1 MIAPILR
8 LLSIHKRGI
17 GAMTKPKLKTLLVI
31 EDDPGLQKQLKWCFK
46 DYEVSIAGDR
56 VQAIELIKKLLPPVV
71 TLDLGLPPD
80 AANAAEGLAVLDE
93 IHRLSPHSKV
103 IVVTGNDDRE
113 NALKAIGLGAYDFY
127 QKPIDPDILTLI
139 IDRAYNLYELEADYR
154 ELQRR
159 QPDSLLKGV
168 IASSPAMLKVCRTI
182 EKIAPTNLTTM
193 LLGES
198 GTGKEIIA
206 RALHDL
212 SQRSDKPF
220 VAINSAA
227 IPDTLLESELF
238 GYEKGA
244 FTGASRQT
252 LGKIEYANGGTFF
265 IDEVGDLP
273 PSLQAKLLR
282 FLQERVIERL
292 GGRKEIPVDV
302 RIVCATHRDL
312 GDMIKEGTFREDL
325 YYRIS
330 EISIEI
336 PPLREREEDVILLAR
351 TFLNRFNTE
360 YKGKRK
366 NFSEKA
372 LNAIS
377 NYNWPGNVREL
388 ENKVKRACIISEES
402 VVTEEDLDLDAIV
415 VDGAKTPELA
425 LRAIREEAE
434 RGAILTAL
442 ARANNNIS
450 QAAELLVVSRPTLYG
465 LINKYGIAIDMQ

>member
-1 MIAPILR
+1 
-8 LLSIHKRGI
+8 
-17 GAMTKPKLKTLLVI
+17 MTKPKVKTLLVI

-46 DYEVSIAGDR
+46 DYDVSIAGDR
-56 VQAIELIKKLLPPVV
+56 EAALDLVKKLSPPVV

-80 AANAAEGLAVLDE
+80 AANAAEGLAVLEE
-93 IHRLSPHSKV
+93 INRISPHSKV

-127 QKPIDPDILTLI
+127 QKPIDPDVLSLI

-159 QPDSLLKGV
+159 QPDSALKG
-168 IASSPAMLKVCRTI
+168 IIGSSPAMLKVCRTV
-182 EKIAPTNLTTM
+182 EKIAPTNVTTI
-193 LLGES
+193 LFGES
-198 GTGKEIIA
+198 GTGKEVIA

-212 SQRSDKPF
+212 SDRADKPF

-227 IPDTLLESELF
+227 IPETLLESELF

-244 FTGASRQT
+244 FTGAGRQT
-252 LGKIEYANGGTFF
+252 IGKIEYANGGTFF

-273 PSLQAKLLR
+273 ATLQAKLLR

-302 RIVCATHRDL
+302 RVVCATHRDL
-312 GDMIKEGTFREDL
+312 GKMILDGTFREDL

-330 EISIEI
+330 EMSIEI
-336 PPLREREEDVILLAR
+336 PPLREREEDIILLAR
-351 TFLNRFNTE
+351 TFLNRFNSE
-360 YKGKRK
+360 FKGKRK
-366 NFSEKA
+366 DYSENA
-372 LNAIS
+372 LNALTRYS
-377 NYNWPGNVREL
+377 WPGNVREL

-402 VVTEEDLDLDAIV
+402 LVTEEDLDLDASVGEGIE
-415 VDGAKTPELA
+415 TPELA

-434 RGAILTAL
+434 RGAILAAL

-450 QAAELLVVSRPTLYG
+450 QAAELLAVSRPTLYG
-465 LINKYGIAIDMQ
+465 LISKYGISIALE

>member
-1 MIAPILR
+1 
-8 LLSIHKRGI
+8 
-17 GAMTKPKLKTLLVI
+17 MTNPNLKPLLVI

-56 VQAIELIKKLLPPVV
+56 DSAIEYIRKLLPPVI

-80 AANAAEGLAVLDE
+80 PANAAEGLAILEE
-93 IHRLSPHSKV
+93 INRLSPRSKV

-113 NALKAIGLGAYDFY
+113 NAMKAIGMGAYDFY
-127 QKPIDPDILTLI
+127 QKPIDPDVLSLI
-139 IDRAYNLYELEADYR
+139 IDRANNLYELEAGYR
-154 ELQRR
+154 DLQRR
-159 QPDSLLKGV
+159 QPGSVLKGI
-168 IASSPAMLKVCRTI
+168 IASSPSMLKVCRTI
-182 EKIAPTNLTTM
+182 EKVAPTNVTTM
-193 LLGES
+193 LLGDS
-198 GTGKEIIA
+198 GTGKEVIA

-212 SQRSDKPF
+212 SERSDKPF

-227 IPDTLLESELF
+227 IPETLLESELF

-244 FTGASRQT
+244 FTGAARQT

-273 PSLQAKLLR
+273 ASLQAKLLR

-302 RIVCATHRDL
+302 RVVCATHRDL
-312 GDMIKEGTFREDL
+312 TKMITEGSFREDL

-336 PPLREREEDVILLAR
+336 PPLREREEDIILLAR
-351 TFLNRFNTE
+351 TFLNRFNSE
-360 YKGKRK
+360 FKGKRK
-366 NFSEKA
+366 DFSENA

-377 NYNWPGNVREL
+377 SYSWPGNVREL
-388 ENKVKRACIISEES
+388 ENKVKRACIISDEAL
-402 VVTEEDLDLDAIV
+402 VTEEDLDLDSSV
-415 VDGAKTPELA
+415 VKGKETPELA

-434 RGAILTAL
+434 RGAIMTAL
-442 ARANNNIS
+442 ARSNNNIS
-450 QAAELLVVSRPTLYG
+450 QAADLLAVSRPTLYG
-465 LINKYGIAIDMQ
+465 LIHKYGIAIDL